1 MLRDESARL
10 VGAVRGE
17 IVPFPIAA
25 PLRDIEKAWIHTCQ
39 HPRLRR
45 RMNSEDFDVGTVEHA
60 VLLGLERILDARLVS
75 RVHVG
80 VLVTHGTRGGRPNL
94 NCAIATQLWT
104 DAMKALEGVVSL
116 RCEPL
121 Q

>member
-10 VGAVRGE
+10 VGAARGE
-17 IVPFPIAA
+17 VIPFPLPA

-39 HPRLRR
+39 HPQFQR
-45 RMNSEDFDVGTVEHA
+45 RMDSADFETGTVEHA
-60 VLLGLERILDARLVS
+60 VLLGLEQILDAGLVS

-80 VLVTHGTRGGRPNL
+80 VLVMHGMRAGRPNL
-94 NCAIATQLWT
+94 NCAVATQLWT

-116 RCEPL
+116 RSESL